1 MVSKLL
7 AWTALLLTL
16 VFVGITLTA
25 AFALDW
31 KDEDR
36 LLLARKLFYFG
47 AIPSLGLALL
57 LAFVLLVMAA
67 FQPKD

>member
-7 AWTALLLTL
+7 AWAALLLSL
-16 VFVGITLTA
+16 VFVGLSLAGVFAWDSLGADTA
-25 AFALDW
+25 
-31 KDEDR
+31 KQ
-36 LLLARKLFYFG
+36 LFFFG
-47 AIPSLGLALL
+47 AIPSLGPALL